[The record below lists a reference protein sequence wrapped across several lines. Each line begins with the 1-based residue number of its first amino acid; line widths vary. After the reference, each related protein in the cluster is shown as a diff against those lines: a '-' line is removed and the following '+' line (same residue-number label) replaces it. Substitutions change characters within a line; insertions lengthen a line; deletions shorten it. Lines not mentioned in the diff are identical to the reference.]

1 MGERSPSENRWS
13 RSDWW
18 GVVLDAPDVAV
29 LTRFYSELRGWPMR
43 GHCMAY
49 ARLACMTEGEPQLVP
64 ELAVLDLTASLRFWR
79 DLVGFDVS
87 YTRIEEGF
95 AYLVLGRAHL
105 MLDQIG
111 VGRTWRTGELDVPLG
126 RGVNLQIGVPSLE
139 EPLQRLAAARWSLF
153 LEPEE
158 KWYRTGK
165 QEAGVVQF
173 LVQDPDGY
181 LLRLQSSI
189 GTRTAPQD

>member
-1 MGERSPSENRWS
+1 MPTSRAVSDADNPMWPRTGGVLVWGGTVPMARSPRLRAWDWS
-13 RSDWW
+13 
-18 GVVLDAPDVAV
+18 ACQ
-29 LTRFYSELRGWPMR
+29 TRV
-43 GHCMAY
+43 
-49 ARLACMTEGEPQLVP
+49 MTECEPQLVP
-64 ELAVLDLTASLRFWR
+64 ELAVLNLTDSLNFWR

-87 YTRIEEGF
+87 YARIEEGF
-95 AYLVLGRAHL
+95 AYLVFGQAHL

-111 VGRTWRTGELDVPLG
+111 MGRTWRTGELDVPLG
-126 RGVNLQIGVPSLE
+126 RGINLQVRVPSLG
-139 EPLQRLAAARWSLF
+139 EPLQRLAAAQWSLF

-165 QEAGVVQF
+165 EETGVIQF

-189 GTRTAPQD
+189 GTRPVPV

>member
-1 MGERSPSENRWS
+1 
-13 RSDWW
+13 
-18 GVVLDAPDVAV
+18 
-29 LTRFYSELRGWPMR
+29 
-43 GHCMAY
+43 
-49 ARLACMTEGEPQLVP
+49 MTEGEPQLVP
-64 ELAVLDLTASLRFWR
+64 ELAVLDPTASLRFWR

>member
-1 MGERSPSENRWS
+1 
-13 RSDWW
+13 
-18 GVVLDAPDVAV
+18 
-29 LTRFYSELRGWPMR
+29 
-43 GHCMAY
+43 
-49 ARLACMTEGEPQLVP
+49 MTEGEPQLVP

-165 QEAGVVQF
+165 QEAGVGQF

>member
-1 MGERSPSENRWS
+1 
-13 RSDWW
+13 
-18 GVVLDAPDVAV
+18 
-29 LTRFYSELRGWPMR
+29 
-43 GHCMAY
+43 
-49 ARLACMTEGEPQLVP
+49 MTEGEPQLVP
-64 ELAVLDLTASLRFWR
+64 ELAVLDPTASLRFWR

-189 GTRTAPQD
+189 GTRTAPED

>member
-1 MGERSPSENRWS
+1 
-13 RSDWW
+13 
-18 GVVLDAPDVAV
+18 
-29 LTRFYSELRGWPMR
+29 
-43 GHCMAY
+43 
-49 ARLACMTEGEPQLVP
+49 MTEGEPQLVP

-111 VGRTWRTGELDVPLG
+111 VGRTWRPCELDVPLG

>member
-1 MGERSPSENRWS
+1 
-13 RSDWW
+13 
-18 GVVLDAPDVAV
+18 
-29 LTRFYSELRGWPMR
+29 
-43 GHCMAY
+43 
-49 ARLACMTEGEPQLVP
+49 MTEGEPQLVP

>member
-1 MGERSPSENRWS
+1 
-13 RSDWW
+13 
-18 GVVLDAPDVAV
+18 
-29 LTRFYSELRGWPMR
+29 
-43 GHCMAY
+43 
-49 ARLACMTEGEPQLVP
+49 MTEGGTQLVP

-87 YTRIEEGF
+87 YARVEEGF

-111 VGRTWRTGELDVPLG
+111 VGRTWRTGELKVPFG
-126 RGVNLQIGVPSLE
+126 RGVNLQVGIPSLE
-139 EPLQRLAAARWSLF
+139 EPLQRLAAAQWPLF
-153 LEPEE
+153 REPEE

-165 QEAGVVQF
+165 EEAGVVQF

-189 GTRTAPQD
+189 GTRRQ

>member
-1 MGERSPSENRWS
+1 
-13 RSDWW
+13 
-18 GVVLDAPDVAV
+18 
-29 LTRFYSELRGWPMR
+29 
-43 GHCMAY
+43 
-49 ARLACMTEGEPQLVP
+49 MTEGEPQLVP
-64 ELAVLDLTASLRFWR
+64 ELAVLDLTASLGFWC

-87 YTRIEEGF
+87 YARIEDGF

-126 RGVNLQIGVPSLE
+126 RGVNLQVGVPSLE
-139 EPLQRLAAARWSLF
+139 EPLQRLAAAQWSLF

-158 KWYRTGK
+158 KWYRTGTE
-165 QEAGVVQF
+165 EAGVVQF

-189 GTRTAPQD
+189 GKRPAPQE

>member
-1 MGERSPSENRWS
+1 
-13 RSDWW
+13 
-18 GVVLDAPDVAV
+18 
-29 LTRFYSELRGWPMR
+29 
-43 GHCMAY
+43 
-49 ARLACMTEGEPQLVP
+49 MTEGEPQLVP
-64 ELAVLDLTASLRFWR
+64 ELAVLDLTTSLRFWR

-111 VGRTWRTGELDVPLG
+111 VGRSWRTGELDVPLG
-126 RGVNLQIGVPSLE
+126 RAVNLQIGVPSIE

-158 KWYRTGK
+158 KWYRTGA

-173 LVQDPDGY
+173 LVQDPGGY

-189 GTRTAPQD
+189 GTRTAPQG